1 MKNIKTK
8 STKIKSIKTKIIAS
22 ILVCT
27 VLLAVITGTVSILVS
42 SKVIREEAHKNI
54 LLAATSNVNKLDQS
68 IGHFENSVNVITSTI
83 SDTRDIISILNDPEA
98 SDHYLNDIEPLIK
111 NIAKTDE
118 NIASVFVYF
127 RPDLTENFKYI
138 DYDKVEGTSNFNKI
152 TDLRAED
159 FNERKDS
166 NLWFYDVIDQKRS
179 IWSHPFIDEKTN
191 TELVNFSSPI
201 ISNNQVIGV
210 VGVDIKFEDF
220 KKLVNEIKVFDTGYA
235 FLLNK
240 GYDYLIHPKLT
251 VNDNMGTINNGQ
263 YKYIVDT
270 IEQKS
275 SDVLETFFGGENK
288 LLGYA
293 RTSNGYT
300 LIVIAPVVEI
310 YKDMYALMTL
320 LIGILAVGILISV
333 IVAFLFGKRIS
344 SPIASLTGFI
354 NRTSEFDLVERDDNK
369 NINLYS
375 RKDET
380 GLMASSISKMRKA
393 LREIVHNI
401 SQNSNQLSM
410 YSKRLVT
417 ATDETS
423 MALQEVAKAIE
434 EMAAGATEQAKETQA
449 GTEQLLIL
457 AKEINDI
464 EESSSKLKNFSDEMS
479 KQSIEGVEKIK
490 ILQEKFSLN
499 AKLAIEVSN
508 NIHDLSNQSN
518 SIHEI
523 VNTIQSISEQTNLLA
538 LNASIEAAR
547 AGENGRGFAVVAE
560 EIRKLAEQSAR
571 YSDEIESII
580 SDIRESMSKT
590 KTNVDMFNQIFDES
604 NVAMDENG
612 KAFSL
617 IYESIEKSILQINML
632 LEKVKIVDETKNS
645 VVSSIESISA
655 ISQESAAS
663 TQQVS
668 ATTEEQTATIESIAQ
683 MAIDLQAV
691 VEELNTL
698 VSTFKL

>member
-1 MKNIKTK
+1 MKSTKTK
-8 STKIKSIKTKIIAS
+8 SKIKSIRTSIIAS

-27 VLLAVITGTVSILVS
+27 VLLAVIVGAVSIFVS
-42 SKVIREEAHKNI
+42 SKVIMKEAHKNI
-54 LLAATSNVNKLDQS
+54 LLAATSNVNELDQS
-68 IGHFENSVNVITSTI
+68 IGHFENSVNVISSSIASTG
-83 SDTRDIISILNDPEA
+83 DIISTLNDPEA
-98 SDHYLNDIEPLIK
+98 SERFLNSIDLLVK
-111 NIAKTDE
+111 NVAKTDE
-118 NIASVFVYF
+118 NIESVFVYF
-127 RPDLTENFKYI
+127 RPDLTEDFKYV
-138 DYDKVEGTSNFNKI
+138 DYDRTEGTGTFSEI

-159 FNERKDS
+159 YNERKDS
-166 NLWFYDVIDQKRS
+166 NLWFYDVIDQKKS
-179 IWSHPFIDEKTN
+179 IWSHPFMDEKTN

-201 ISNNQVIGV
+201 ISNNQVVGV

-235 FLLNK
+235 FLLNEE
-240 GYDYLIHPKLT
+240 YDYLIHPTLT
-251 VNDNMGTINNGQ
+251 VNENIGTINNGQ
-263 YKYIVDT
+263 YKYIVDA
-270 IEQKS
+270 IENNGS
-275 SDVLETFFGGENK
+275 SILETFFGGENK

-293 RTSNGYT
+293 RTINGYT

-310 YKDMYALMTL
+310 YKDMHSLITL
-320 LIGILAVGILISV
+320 LIVILVIGILLSV
-333 IVAFLFGKRIS
+333 IVAFLFGNRIS

-354 NRTSEFDLVERDDNK
+354 NRTSEFDLVEQNDNK
-369 NINLYS
+369 NDSLDS
-375 RKDET
+375 RRDET

-393 LREIVHNI
+393 LREIVQNI

-423 MALQEVAKAIE
+423 MALQEVARAIE

-464 EESSSKLKNFSDEMS
+464 EESSSRLKSFSDEMS

-490 ILQEKFSLN
+490 ILQDKFSLN

-508 NIHDLSNQSN
+508 NINDLSDQSN

-580 SDIRESMSKT
+580 SDIRGSMSKT
-590 KTNVDMFNQIFDES
+590 KTNVDMFNQIFNES
-604 NVAMDENG
+604 NVAMGEND
-612 KAFSL
+612 KAFRL
-617 IYESIEKSILQINML
+617 IYESIEKSIQQINML
-632 LEKVKIVDETKNS
+632 LEKVKIVDKTKNS

-655 ISQESAAS
+655 ISEESAAS

-683 MAIDLQAV
+683 MAIDLQEV
-691 VEELNTL
+691 VDELNTL
-698 VSTFKL
+698 VGTFKL

>member
-1 MKNIKTK
+1 MKSTKTK
-8 STKIKSIKTKIIAS
+8 SKTKSIKTSIIAS

-27 VLLAVITGTVSILVS
+27 VLLSVIVGAVSIFVS
-42 SKVIREEAHKNI
+42 SKVIMKEAHKNI

-68 IGHFENSVNVITSTI
+68 IGHFESSVNVITSTI
-83 SDTRDIISILNDPEA
+83 ASTGDIISTLDNPEA
-98 SDHYLNDIEPLIK
+98 SERYLNSIDLLVK
-111 NIAKTDE
+111 NVANTDE
-118 NIASVFVYF
+118 NIESVFVYF
-127 RPDLTENFKYI
+127 RPDLTEGFKYV
-138 DYDKVEGTSNFNKI
+138 DYDRVEGTGNFSKI

-159 FNERKDS
+159 YNERKDS
-166 NLWFYDVIDQKRS
+166 NMWFYDVIDQKKS
-179 IWSHPFIDEKTN
+179 IWSHPFIDEKSN
-191 TELVNFSSPI
+191 TELINFSSPI
-201 ISNNQVIGV
+201 ISNNQV
-210 VGVDIKFEDF
+210 VGIVGIDIKFEDF

-235 FLLNK
+235 FLLNEE
-240 GYDYLIHPKLT
+240 YDYLIHPTLT
-251 VNDNMGTINNGQ
+251 VNENIGTINNGQ

-270 IEQKS
+270 IENNG

-293 RTSNGYT
+293 RTTNGYS

-310 YKDMYALMTL
+310 YKDMYSLITL
-320 LIGILAVGILISV
+320 LIVILIIGILLSV
-333 IVAFLFGKRIS
+333 IVAFLFGNRIS

-354 NRTSEFDLVERDDNK
+354 NRTSEFDLVEQDDNK
-369 NINLYS
+369 KDNLYS
-375 RKDET
+375 RRDET

-393 LREIVHNI
+393 LREIVQNI

-423 MALQEVAKAIE
+423 MALQEVARAIE

-464 EESSSKLKNFSDEMS
+464 EESSSRLKSFSDEMS

-490 ILQEKFSLN
+490 ILQDKFSLN

-508 NIHDLSNQSN
+508 NINDLSDQSN

-590 KTNVDMFNQIFDES
+590 KTNVDMFNQIFNES
-604 NVAMDENG
+604 NVAMGEND
-612 KAFSL
+612 KAFRL
-617 IYESIEKSILQINML
+617 IYESIEKSIQQINML
-632 LEKVKIVDETKNS
+632 LEKVKIVDKTKNS

-655 ISQESAAS
+655 ISEESAAS

-683 MAIDLQAV
+683 MAIDLQEV
-691 VEELNTL
+691 VDELNTL
-698 VSTFKL
+698 VGTFKL